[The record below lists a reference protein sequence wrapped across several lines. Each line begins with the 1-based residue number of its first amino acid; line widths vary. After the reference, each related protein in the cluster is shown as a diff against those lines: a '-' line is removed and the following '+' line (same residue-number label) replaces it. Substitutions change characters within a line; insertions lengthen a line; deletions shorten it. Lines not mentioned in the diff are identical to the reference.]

1 MNSRAP
7 RQPDHSDH
15 PGAVL
20 APIPAR
26 LSGWAV
32 HVGGLVFAAALLGT
46 VMLGAWILL
55 EALLLPF
62 TGA

>member
-7 RQPDHSDH
+7 RQPDFSGH
-15 PGAVL
+15 PGAAL
-20 APIPAR
+20 APITAR

-32 HVGGLVFAAALLGT
+32 HVGALVFAAALLGT

-62 TGA
+62 SGA

>member
-1 MNSRAP
+1 MNRRPP
-7 RQPDHSDH
+7 RQPDFSDH
-15 PGAVL
+15 PGAAL
-20 APIPAR
+20 APINAR

-46 VMLGAWILL
+46 VMLGAWILI

-62 TGA
+62 SGA